1 MIESHI
7 QTRIYNRA
15 IEELKDMLR
24 TAATM
29 RVQTYLLNTQAER
42 YREFQAETMHLQ
54 HSELSGRG
62 IISTRSGNQGEIV
75 EDLIPLANAE
85 LCEFL
90 AADSLKAPAAS
101 QLFTKLEVFGNDVAE
116 YLEFEIPKGKAWH
129 TEVSGKTDARDINQ
143 MEKAGNGFG
152 KYFGFDARDVPLM
165 AVYRLINLKKLRNEI
180 AHYGKLSVDY
190 DDFLS
195 DVLAVVCDI
204 VYLTTDEDRLSVYP
218 FEDHH
223 GHFAPQS
230 RTK

>member
-15 IEELKDMLR
+15 LEELKDMLR

-42 YREFQAETMHLQ
+42 YREFQDETVHLQ
-54 HSELSGRG
+54 YDVLSGRG
-62 IISTRSGNQGEIV
+62 IISSRSGNQGEVIQ
-75 EDLIPLANAE
+75 DLIPLANAE

-90 AADSLKAPAAS
+90 PADSLKAPAAS

-116 YLEFEIPKGKAWH
+116 YLEFQIPKGKAWH
-129 TEVSGKTDARDINQ
+129 TEVSGKTDVKDVKQ
-143 MEKAGNGFG
+143 MEKACKDFG
-152 KYFGFDARDVPLM
+152 KPFGINEKDVPEM
-165 AVYRLINLKKLRNEI
+165 AAYRLINLKKLRNEI

-218 FEDHH
+218 FDDLHD
-223 GHFAPQS
+223 HFAPLS